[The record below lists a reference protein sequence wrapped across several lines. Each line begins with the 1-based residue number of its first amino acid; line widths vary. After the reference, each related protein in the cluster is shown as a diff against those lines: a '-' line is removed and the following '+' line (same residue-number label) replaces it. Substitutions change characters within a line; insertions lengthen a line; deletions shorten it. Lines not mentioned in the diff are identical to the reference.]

1 MQHACTPCVHSR
13 VGGRDEG
20 HVMSHSGATE
30 TGLLGKLKTSL
41 LKKTKQ
47 KTNRGRIAAVNF
59 YSCPLVPDNE

>member
-1 MQHACTPCVHSR
+1 MQHACAPCVHSR

-41 LKKTKQ
+41 LKKQNK
-47 KTNRGRIAAVNF
+47 KLIAHALQQL
-59 YSCPLVPDNE
+59 PTGTRQ